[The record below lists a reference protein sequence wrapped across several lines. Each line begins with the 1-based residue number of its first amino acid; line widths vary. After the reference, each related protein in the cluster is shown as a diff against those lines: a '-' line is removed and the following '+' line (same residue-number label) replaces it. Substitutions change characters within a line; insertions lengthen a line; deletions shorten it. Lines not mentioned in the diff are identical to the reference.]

1 MYWVELSFALC
12 SLPIFTTRSFKTV
25 SFSAPSSPNLIFFW
39 GLGLLAS
46 SFSTVNNQPAKLFF
60 PRSFLKVFSAQ
71 RHEEHLKWWSC
82 SKAFC
87 GGSWFLRWSSVDLS
101 RPTTVRKYLFLPI
114 WQINTMI
121 SRKNYEFRRR
131 ARFSEVEVR
140 KVKKSWNRDRNL
152 FSHTYI
158 DSNKNR
164 FSAQR
169 HEKIGTWIDDLT
181 QKHFV
186 VDPDFC
192 GDHQWTCP
200 GRQRYVNI

>member
-60 PRSFLKVFSAQ
+60 PPLFLQVFFAK
-71 RHEEHLKWWSC
+71 RHEEYLKWWFG

-101 RPTTVRKYLFLPI
+101 RPTTVCKYLALMEPSSLFK
-114 WQINTMI
+114 Q
-121 SRKNYEFRRR
+121 KNASSFFKENYLC
-131 ARFSEVEVR
+131 AAGKK
-140 KVKKSWNRDRNL
+140 KVVKDGS
-152 FSHTYI
+152 
-158 DSNKNR
+158 
-164 FSAQR
+164 
-169 HEKIGTWIDDLT
+169 
-181 QKHFV
+181 V
-186 VDPDFC
+186 
-192 GDHQWTCP
+192 
-200 GRQRYVNI
+200 

>member
-46 SFSTVNNQPAKLFF
+46 SFTTVNNQPAKLFF
-60 PRSFLKVFSAQ
+60 PPLFCRYFLQ
-71 RHEEHLKWWSC
+71 RDMK
-82 SKAFC
+82 
-87 GGSWFLRWSSVDLS
+87 
-101 RPTTVRKYLFLPI
+101 
-114 WQINTMI
+114 NTW
-121 SRKNYEFRRR
+121 NYGL
-131 ARFSEVEVR
+131 A
-140 KVKKSWNRDRNL
+140 
-152 FSHTYI
+152 
-158 DSNKNR
+158 
-164 FSAQR
+164 
-169 HEKIGTWIDDLT
+169 

-200 GRQRYVNI
+200 GRQRYVNFHLTNQHDDFTKKLWISSSRARFTEVEVLKVKKIREIEAGNFFREYRLKLK